1 MDARKAAIRVGSIC
15 LKVAIFI
22 LICLGL
28 VHLGQ
33 TTYRYTHAVFSEEAV
48 EEKPGRTVKLNI
60 PEDVSAKKFAE
71 VLEENGLV
79 EDAKVLLVQM
89 KMAKFGDTVK
99 AGTYELNTA
108 MKPSEMFKILSKAN
122 EDET

>member
-1 MDARKAAIRVGSIC
+1 MNTRKAAMRVGSIC

-33 TTYRYTHAVFSEEAV
+33 TTYKYTHAVFSEEAM
-48 EEKPGRTVKLNI
+48 EEAPGRAVKLTI
-60 PEDVSAKKFAE
+60 PEEVSAKKFAN
-71 VLEENGLV
+71 VLEENGLI
-79 EDAKVLLVQM
+79 EDSKVFLVQM
-89 KMAKFGDTVK
+89 KMAKFGDKVK
-99 AGTYELNTA
+99 AGTYELNTS

-122 EDET
+122 GDET